1 MATPQDVLPPSGPPP
16 LSRTPLSKTPAAEAE
31 TLTGPPA
38 TPSSPAD
45 LAAPAAPAD
54 PPADAPPADA
64 PVVARRRPWQWVS
77 AAAALLLLAMAV
89 NSVVRNK
96 AFQWDVVGAYFT
108 STSVLD
114 GLVLTLWLTAAT
126 LSLGFVLGTVLAT
139 MRLSGNPVLR
149 TLSWGYIWLF
159 RSTPPLVQLLFFFNI
174 GALYPTL
181 GLGIPFGPEF
191 ITFRTVNL
199 LGPTLTAV
207 IGLTLLEA
215 AYAAEVVRGG
225 ILSVDRGQLEAAQAL
240 GLGRGRVLRRIVIP
254 QAMRSIVPTA
264 GNMLIS
270 ALKGTSIVSVL
281 AVSDL
286 LYSVQLVYNQTYQV
300 IPMLVVAT
308 IWYLVVTTV
317 LSVGQYY
324 VERHY
329 ARGATREGLPPTPL
343 QRARAGLLRLQR
355 RADAEEAR

>member
-1 MATPQDVLPPSGPPP
+1 MATPQDVLPAAGPRP
-16 LSRTPLSKTPAAEAE
+16 LPLVKA
-31 TLTGPPA
+31 PA
-38 TPSSPAD
+38 TPAD
-45 LAAPAAPAD
+45 HLPD
-54 PPADAPPADA
+54 PLTDAPI
-64 PVVARRRPWQWVS
+64 VARRRPGQLVS
-77 AAAALLLLAMAV
+77 AAFALLLLAMAV

-96 AFQWDVVGAYFT
+96 AFQWDVVADYFT
-108 STSVLD
+108 STSVID
-114 GLVLTLWLTAAT
+114 GLLLTLWLTGAT

-139 MRLSGNPVLR
+139 MRLSANPVLR
-149 TLSWGYIWLF
+149 TIGWGYIWLF

-191 ITFRTVNL
+191 VTFKTVNL

-240 GLGRGRVLRRIVIP
+240 GLGRGRVLRRIIIP

-300 IPMLVVAT
+300 IPMLLVAT

-324 VERHY
+324 IERHY

-343 QRARAGLLRLQR
+343 QRARAALGRLRTAVD
-355 RADAEEAR
+355 ADDETAARTAAGEGR